1 MSFPA
6 KTLGPAVVSSSPNS
20 NGATAVIA
28 NGAIDEE
35 DLFGDGDCHR
45 HHHGDCVSSVGG
57 RRVGAGNA
65 WPAVTPAIMPRRNV
79 SAAEGPVFIGVL
91 VASMAGF
98 PMEWLSCA
106 IDMSPREF
114 RGFAIFM
121 VVAALWLMHAIATSD
136 SAP

>member
-1 MSFPA
+1 MTS
-6 KTLGPAVVSSSPNS
+6 KTAALRV
-20 NGATAVIA
+20 
-28 NGAIDEE
+28 
-35 DLFGDGDCHR
+35 LDG
-45 HHHGDCVSSVGG
+45 
-57 RRVGAGNA
+57 
-65 WPAVTPAIMPRRNV
+65 III
-79 SAAEGPVFIGVL
+79 VFIGVL